1 MGEVH
6 ARKNTK
12 MADDGKEPEDTT
24 EEGGGEDVEAEAN
37 VEFKPLIELPDL
49 VETKTGEEDED
60 VIFKMRTK
68 MFRFVEASKEWKER
82 GTGDVRFLRH
92 KENKKIRVLMRA
104 EKTLRVRANH
114 PLAENLNLKPHAGS
128 DRAFTYFTPDWSEDP
143 ETGKVEQQNELF
155 AFRFANSEN
164 ANKFKDAFVKCQK
177 GESDDMPVIKQDAED
192 AEKATEKKE

>member
-1 MGEVH
+1 MTWFVS
-6 ARKNTK
+6 
-12 MADDGKEPEDTT
+12 
-24 EEGGGEDVEAEAN
+24 
-37 VEFKPLIELPDL
+37 LQLPDL

-114 PLAENLNLKPHAGS
+114 PRQYPPS
-128 DRAFTYFTPDWSEDP
+128 PCPRSRA
-143 ETGKVEQQNELF
+143 
-155 AFRFANSEN
+155 
-164 ANKFKDAFVKCQK
+164 
-177 GESDDMPVIKQDAED
+177 
-192 AEKATEKKE
+192 

>member
-1 MGEVH
+1 MTWFVS
-6 ARKNTK
+6 
-12 MADDGKEPEDTT
+12 
-24 EEGGGEDVEAEAN
+24 
-37 VEFKPLIELPDL
+37 LQLPDL

-68 MFRFVEASKEWKER
+68 MFRFVESSKEWKER

-114 PLAENLNLKPHAGS
+114 PLSEKLDLKAHAGS

-143 ETGKVEQQNELF
+143 ETGLVEQQNESF
-155 AFRFANSEN
+155 AFRFANPEN

-192 AEKATEKKE
+192 AEKATEKKD